1 MENLKKNKY
10 NIAFFGSPEIA
21 TPLLNSLHSFPGF
34 NVKFVVTQPDKK
46 GNKNLITQSAVKTVA
61 QKLNIPVYQFIS
73 LNDPICDKL
82 CRDAQLDVCVL
93 FAFGSIIPS
102 SLLDI
107 PHMGWLNVHP
117 SLLPRF
123 RGASPIQSAI
133 LAGDTKTGISLILM
147 DDGVDTGPII
157 QQWDVSI
164 DALETA
170 LSLTKKIA
178 QSSATVIAQSA
189 FHYLQNDK
197 QPTAQPEEGHTMTRR
212 LIKEDGKIDWNRPA
226 QYIERMIRAYT
237 PWPGTYTF
245 VKNERIKILSATF
258 APSPQPNN
266 QIGIFTY
273 TSRGLHISCG
283 KHTVL
288 RITSLQRAGKKPQSA
303 NEFVRGFPDIINQQI
318 S

>member
-1 MENLKKNKY
+1 MANLEKNKY

-21 TPLLNSLHSFPGF
+21 TPLLNSLHSFPEF

-46 GNKNLITQSAVKTVA
+46 GNKNVITQSAVKTVA

-73 LNDPICDKL
+73 LNDPACEKL
-82 CRDAQLDVCVL
+82 CHDAQLDVCVL
-93 FAFGSIIPS
+93 FAFGSIVPS

-133 LAGDTKTGISLILM
+133 LAGDAKTGISLILM

-157 QQWDVSI
+157 QQWNVPI

-178 QSSATVIAQSA
+178 QSAATVITQSA
-189 FHYLQNDK
+189 FHYLQNEK

-226 QYIERMIRAYT
+226 QYIERMVRAYT

-245 VKNERIKILSATF
+245 LKNERLKILHVDPTSIRLNE
-258 APSPQPNN
+258 QP
-266 QIGIFTY
+266 GAVTY
-273 TSRGLHISCG
+273 NSNGLLVSCG
-283 KHTVL
+283 DKTTL
-288 RITSLQRAGKKPQSA
+288 YITSLQRAGKKPQSA
-303 NEFVRGFPDIINQQI
+303 HEFARGFPGLTNLKLA
-318 S
+318 